1 MAQNHKVFDY
11 VVVLRQKNRRT
22 VELIGLMAFA
32 IFLVI
37 LIHRLVTDDAY
48 RIITG
53 LVTLAGLGLF
63 SGNIIDF
70 RAGKKPEL
78 LLSFLLAAI
87 ISLALLKLPWLSVP
101 YFILALIYRRSV
113 KPQEI
118 GFSRDLIVF
127 GGFFPRKIAWDQLNN
142 VLIKDGLLTMD
153 YKNNRIF
160 QQETDELDEED
171 DDDVTEEEFN
181 AFCRKC
187 LR

>member
-1 MAQNHKVFDY
+1 MAKNHKVFDY

-22 VELIGLMAFA
+22 VELIGMMAFA
-32 IFLVI
+32 IFLVVLVHH
-37 LIHRLVTDDAY
+37 LITTDKF

-53 LVTLAGLGLF
+53 LITITGLVLLTGEV
-63 SGNIIDF
+63 IDF
-70 RAGKKPEL
+70 KKKKKPEL
-78 LLSFLLAAI
+78 MIPFLFSAI
-87 ISLALLKLPWLSVP
+87 TSIVILKLPWMAAP
-101 YFILALIYRRSV
+101 YLILALVYRRSV

-118 GFSRDLIVF
+118 GFSRDLIMF
-127 GGFFPRKIAWDQLNN
+127 SGFFPKKISWDQLNN
-142 VLIKDGLLTMD
+142 VLIKDGLLTID

-187 LR
+187 LK